1 MAALHPTEDPG
12 DGSKIFKV
20 TALAAASG
28 TRANAG
34 MLEFV
39 DRRGLLEIKDDVGI
53 VADVAAAERGCPFRH
68 CIPPFPPPPPA
79 FTRSPARP
87 HTRLYHTR
95 HIQSHL
101 HFPTT

>member
-53 VADVAAAERGCPFRH
+53 VGDVAAVETECIFRH
-68 CIPPFPPPPPA
+68 CIHPFVPAPHCFQWSLAPPHDCFAAGANHDLP
-79 FTRSPARP
+79 
-87 HTRLYHTR
+87 
-95 HIQSHL
+95 
-101 HFPTT
+101 